1 MTNLDSILDA
11 LADALVE
18 KIAARLPPGGQQQT
32 YTVAQLAERYGMSKS
47 SISRRV
53 RAGSSARPSMPAPA
67 PIWSRPRAWPGSTP
81 TTPALPTTAPSVLI
95 GPGGRQSTATR
106 GPSDGGQKQCC
117 I

>member
-53 RAGSSARPSMPAPA
+53 RAGEFGETINAGTRTHLVTAEGVRKFDAEHTGPAYQGQAGDRVYRRRVKPVDPG
-67 PIWSRPRAWPGSTP
+67 PI
-81 TTPALPTTAPSVLI
+81 
-95 GPGGRQSTATR
+95 
-106 GPSDGGQKQCC
+106 
-117 I
+117 